1 MVVELCRYTIE
12 KAYFASY
19 AQHEETECPRLRNQE
34 TAGLSAGCWVES
46 NALITLGSRDVV
58 KKCGDGVKEVSTT
71 AVVII
76 VLTRLCK
83 NIFSHPC
90 RRNAWG

>member
-1 MVVELCRYTIE
+1 MVVILCRYTIK
-12 KAYFASY
+12 KAYSASY

-46 NALITLGSRDVV
+46 NALIRGDRDVV
-58 KKCGDGVKEVSTT
+58 KKCGDGVEGVSTT

-83 NIFSHPC
+83 NIFSYPC
-90 RRNAWG
+90 R